1 MQPPQLFGMGDR
13 VRTLRKT
20 DDLPQGSYGTVV
32 RMAVVPD
39 CSAVHFDRCPWHRLM

>member
-20 DDLPQGSYGTVV
+20 DDLPQGRYGTVV
-32 RMAVVPD
+32 RVAVVPD
-39 CSAVHFDRCPWHRLM
+39 CSAVHFDRDP